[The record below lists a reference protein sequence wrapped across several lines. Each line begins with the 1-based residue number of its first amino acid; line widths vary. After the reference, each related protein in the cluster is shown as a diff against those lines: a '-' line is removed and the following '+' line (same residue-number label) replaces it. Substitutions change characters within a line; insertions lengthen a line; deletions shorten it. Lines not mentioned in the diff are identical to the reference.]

1 MRLPSIAEIGH
12 QHVGVHAA
20 FEALGQF
27 LEVAQVNPIVFL
39 GEEAGDTIIPP
50 LNDVQGDA
58 RKLKSARVAFRYLA
72 GLYLG
77 YNAAIGSDA
86 DRSAWLSGLSPRGPW
101 ICLLFLDHPL

>member
-58 RKLKSARVAFRYLA
+58 CKLKSARGISVSRWTMLRIQRD
-72 GLYLG
+72 
-77 YNAAIGSDA
+77 N
-86 DRSAWLSGLSPRGPW
+86 
-101 ICLLFLDHPL
+101 

>member
-1 MRLPSIAEIGH
+1 M
-12 QHVGVHAA
+12 HAA

-58 RKLKSARVAFRYLA
+58 CKLKSARVAFRYLA
-72 GLYLG
+72 GLCFG
-77 YNAAIGSDA
+77 YNTAIASDA
-86 DRSAWLSGLSPRGPW
+86 DRLA
-101 ICLLFLDHPL
+101 

>member
-1 MRLPSIAEIGH
+1 M
-12 QHVGVHAA
+12 HAA

-72 GLYLG
+72 GLCFGSNATTEPHADQLG
-77 YNAAIGSDA
+77 LVVCPCSCFQLRFRFPAGGRRRNIS
-86 DRSAWLSGLSPRGPW
+86 
-101 ICLLFLDHPL
+101 